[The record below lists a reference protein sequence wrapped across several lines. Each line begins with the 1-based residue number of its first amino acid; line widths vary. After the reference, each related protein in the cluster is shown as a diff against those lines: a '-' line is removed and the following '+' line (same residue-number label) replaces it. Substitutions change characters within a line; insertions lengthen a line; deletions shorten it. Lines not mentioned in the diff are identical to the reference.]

1 MSSPRRPSEWRPTAV
16 TTEAHIE
23 GAASPSQVLSVAR
36 GSNLSE
42 LRETD
47 AQVAARA
54 LGVALQSVE
63 VRGAEGFETAA
74 RGGSLWR
81 CRPDL
86 WASPSSRSCA
96 ARLAVS
102 GVPQA

>member
-1 MSSPRRPSEWRPTAV
+1 MRRPRRPSEWRPTAV

-42 LRETD
+42 LGETD

-63 VRGAEGFETAA
+63 VRGAEGFERVA
-74 RGGSLWR
+74 RGDSLRR

-86 WASPSSRSCA
+86 LASPSSRSCA
-96 ARLAVS
+96 AMPAAS
-102 GVPQA
+102 GVPQ